1 MTRRVLGV
9 GFIGL
14 LCLMVWLTYAFYAKI
29 FTDTVPVTL
38 ETSHIGLQLNQHADV
53 KLRGI
58 IVGEVQSVSTDGD
71 LAKVR
76 LAIKPDQLR
85 LIPADTSARILPKT
99 LFGEKY
105 VALVPPPDDGERS
118 LHAGDV
124 IHRDRTA
131 VGIEIE
137 KVLNDALPL
146 LQAVDPADL
155 NATLNALATA
165 LEGRGDD
172 LGRNLTQLD
181 GYLKKLNPHLPELV
195 AALNKLTTVAG
206 VYADATP
213 DIVRFLRNVTQTG
226 NTVVEKEVRLRKF
239 FGDVTTMSDT
249 TNTFLTENED
259 RVIRL
264 NKISAPI
271 LAVLAK
277 QAPAAPCFL
286 RVMADTAPILNDTF
300 RDGRLHIN
308 LELITNQ
315 PTPYTPDEKPVYR
328 DHRAPTCVSRHYSVP
343 GYPGPY
349 SQDNP
354 APYLTGDDGVKG
366 DHNKNTRNPLGG
378 TTLQRA
384 AGGLGESGMGEPA
397 PATDT
402 SYVGT
407 PDEQA
412 VVSSVLGPVMGVPI
426 DEVPDVATLMFGP
439 LARGADV
446 NVG

>member
-1 MTRRVLGV
+1 VTKRILGV

-14 LCLMVWLTYAFYAKI
+14 VCLMMWLTYAFYAKV
-29 FTDTVPVTL
+29 FTETVPITL

-58 IVGEVQSVSTDGD
+58 IVGEVQGVSTDGE

-85 LIPADTSARILPKT
+85 LIPADVSARILPKT

-105 VALVPPPDDGERS
+105 VSLVPPPGDGGRS
-118 LHAGDV
+118 LHTGDV
-124 IHRDRTA
+124 IERDRTA

-155 NATLNALATA
+155 NATLNTLATA

-172 LGRNLTQLD
+172 LAKTLTQLD

-195 AALNKLTTVAG
+195 ASLKKLTQVAAL
-206 VYADATP
+206 YSDATP
-213 DIVRFLRNVTQTG
+213 DIVRFLRNSTLTG
-226 NTVVEKEVRLRKF
+226 NTVVEKEVQLQKF
-239 FGDVTTMSDT
+239 FGDVTTLANT
-249 TNTFLTENED
+249 TNGFLGENED

-264 NKISAPI
+264 GQVTEPI

-286 RVMADTAPILNDTF
+286 KVMAETAPILNDTF
-300 RDGRLHIN
+300 RDNRLNIN
-308 LELITNQ
+308 VELITNQ
-315 PTPYTPDEKPVYR
+315 PTPYTPDELPAYLDK
-328 DHRAPTCVSRHYSVP
+328 RAPTCVSKNYEVP
-343 GYPGPY
+343 EKKGPY
-349 SQDNP
+349 TQDNP
-354 APYLTGDDGVKG
+354 APYLTGEDGVKG
-366 DHNKNTRNPLGG
+366 DHNKNTTNPLPLGRAGTALGG
-378 TTLQRA
+378 P
-384 AGGLGESGMGEPA
+384 GV
-397 PATDT
+397 DT

-407 PDEQA
+407 PEEQRL
-412 VVSSVLGPVMGVPI
+412 VSSILGPAMGIPA
-426 DEVPDVATLMFGP
+426 DQVPDLATMMFGP
-439 LARGADV
+439 LARGAQV
-446 NVG
+446 SVS